1 MDENELRRIAGKE
14 NIPVGILEKDYVL
27 SVMLIHLEDLGI
39 LDYLVFKGG
48 TAIKKI
54 YYPETRF
61 SEDLDFNYYEIGRE
75 EIFQQIEDNLNHDIK
90 ESDVEFTGTKDFNH
104 SDTGLT
110 FRVGYLGPLNHR
122 NSIKLDLSG
131 REKLLEPKNESEILH
146 DYITLKNRGKVKIP
160 SMSIKGILAEKCR
173 ALMMRSESK
182 DLFDIWFLIKQGVD
196 LDLDLV
202 RRKHEG
208 YKEEWDKEE
217 YQNRLNTL
225 KNTWQRD
232 LESFLDKV
240 PKFERVKEELNE
252 VLHF

>member
-1 MDENELRRIAGKE
+1 MDENELRRISGRE

-27 SVMLIHLEDLGI
+27 SVMLIHLRYLGI

-54 YYPETRF
+54 YYPKTRF

-75 EIFQQIEDNLNHDIK
+75 EIFQQIEDNLNHNIK
-90 ESDVEFTGTKDFNH
+90 ESGIEFTGTKDLNY

-110 FRVGYLGPLNHR
+110 FRIGYVGLLQHK
-122 NSIKLDLSG
+122 NSIKLDFSG
-131 REKLLEPKNESEILH
+131 REKLLEPMYEGEILH
-146 DYITLKNRGKVKIP
+146 DYKNLKNIDGIKIP

-173 ALMMRSESK
+173 ALMMRAESK
-182 DLFDIWFLIKQGVD
+182 DLFDIWFLINQGVD
-196 LDLDLV
+196 FDLDLV
-202 RRKHEG
+202 RKKHEG
-208 YKEEWDKEE
+208 YKENWDKKE

-232 LESFLDKV
+232 LESFLDQV
-240 PKFERVKEELNE
+240 PKLERVEKDLNR
-252 VLHF
+252 VLYF